1 MKQKRFL
8 LLVSVFSALS
18 FFLPLS
24 SIHGCYASTVHTP
37 PVQGKI
43 SVKIDTTKRQLYV
56 YANKKLFEVFP
67 VALGKPT
74 TPTPIGEWII
84 ITKQKDWGSGFGSR
98 WLGLNVPW
106 GIYGIHG
113 TNKPYS
119 IGYYASGGCIRM
131 QNSDIEQIYSIVK
144 IGTPV
149 IILGDPLN
157 PLRNLAA
164 GAAGADVRIVQ
175 LRLQHLGY
183 FHDTCNGRFELSTE
197 NALKKFQEK
206 NGLPVNGVITWQV
219 YHKLGLLHSRSKKNA
234 SMN

>member
-24 SIHGCYASTVHTP
+24 SIHDSYARTVYTP
-37 PVQGKI
+37 PVQRKI
-43 SVKIDTTKRQLYV
+43 IIKIDTAKRQLYV
-56 YANKKLFEVFP
+56 YANKKLLEVFP

-84 ITKQKDWGSGFGSR
+84 VTKQKDWGSGFGSR

-113 TNKPYS
+113 TNKPHS

-149 IILGDPLN
+149 IILGDPLK
-157 PLRNLAA
+157 PLRNLAV
-164 GAAGADVRIVQ
+164 GDAGADVRIVQ
-175 LRLQHLGY
+175 LRLQSLGY
-183 FHDTCNGRFELSTE
+183 FQDTCNGRFELSTE
-197 NALKKFQEK
+197 NALKKFQEE
-206 NGLPVNGVITWQV
+206 NGLLVNGVITWQV
-219 YHKLGLLHSRSKKNA
+219 YQKLGLIHSRNQKAA
-234 SMN
+234 SMS